1 MTARTFNI
9 SDHDIGAL
17 DPGNI
22 LTSIASSLS
31 LAGEIAGVAVE
42 YSINQNAMNAISENA
57 LDRYVAE
64 REAYE
69 QNRNYKI
76 KNG

>member
-1 MTARTFNI
+1 L
-9 SDHDIGAL
+9 G
-17 DPGNI
+17 PGDI
-22 LTSIASSLS
+22 LTSIASTLS

-69 QNRNYKI
+69 
-76 KNG
+76 

>member
-1 MTARTFNI
+1 
-9 SDHDIGAL
+9 
-17 DPGNI
+17 
-22 LTSIASSLS
+22 
-31 LAGEIAGVAVE
+31 
-42 YSINQNAMNAISENA
+42 MNAISENA